1 MLKKLKKL
9 SQMMLPLA
17 VLTLSAET
25 YAKSEVINADRF
37 TAEVAISRL
46 EQNLIEIQGRRISS
60 VIPSIAGALT
70 YHKDDEN
77 GVLYFTLA
85 NDQHMGTISMFVND
99 DQGGRYRLILVP
111 SNQGAQEIILVP
123 PSSATKEKTKPTN
136 EAHIAMIK
144 QLMTDMA
151 NHANGTEISD
161 DIQVTQVNENI
172 PLWHEAQLI
181 LLYKFDT
188 EELTGE
194 SYQITNQTKVVLQ
207 LREQEFYRNNVYAI
221 SVSKLTLEPNETA
234 FVYIVRGK
242 E

>member
-60 VIPSIAGALT
+60 VIPSIAGALA

-111 SNQGAQEIILVP
+111 SNQSAQEIILVP
-123 PSSATKEKTKPTN
+123 PSAATKEKTKPSN

-161 DIQVTQVNENI
+161 DIQFTQVNENI

-207 LREQEFYRNNVYAI
+207 LREQEFYRNNVYGV
-221 SVSKLTLEPNETA
+221 SVSKLTLEPNESG